1 MRYISR
7 RMSKRNPF
15 YSLGYRWE
23 VIVEGSGSV
32 RGAAQDKREADEIA
46 DKLNRQWAER
56 LAKQQA

>member
-1 MRYISR
+1 
-7 RMSKRNPF
+7 MSKRNPF